1 MAISAS
7 QPFVS
12 LDTIAQLTLG
22 DIGECFRYAMESSNV
37 DFSETKFYSQTSS
50 SSPGGS
56 ANTFLRQVIQG
67 MQDAVQQSRGKLVT
81 DWIRSSDTTTGS
93 ASNSNNA
100 DVSVDALKFSAAM
113 RVFAEWRLLR
123 QVPDGYKGFAIGMSL
138 GHKDVVQNI
147 IKIEESVHNFIDDQL
162 VACQEEQDA
171 IQRSCSSLQTPT
183 LRELLSYEIE
193 TGVHPTHRLPYLKEK
208 SAGMGL
214 LWVRRQL
221 AYQTQIFDNVL
232 HMKAGESMKNAVG
245 AAYAQVYDQYHGW
258 AVQKIFNYS
267 FQAAPEAEEILRH
280 MNPRRL
286 QELMSEQSRPKRR
299 TSTTSNTMNDTR
311 SPDNLVDD
319 NSNNHNNNIIGQVI
333 DHIGGEW
340 DKLSYNVVK
349 IFNKD
354 VEPPLS
360 MIRAEQRNRDG
371 SSSPD
376 IVSSSS
382 SSSIDEVYVTNEMV
396 KDAHLQIQLYL
407 QRIQPIL
414 QSIQFIFQDLNM
426 DDPTRV

>member
-1 MAISAS
+1 
-7 QPFVS
+7 
-12 LDTIAQLTLG
+12 
-22 DIGECFRYAMESSNV
+22 
-37 DFSETKFYSQTSS
+37 
-50 SSPGGS
+50 
-56 ANTFLRQVIQG
+56 
-67 MQDAVQQSRGKLVT
+67 
-81 DWIRSSDTTTGS
+81 
-93 ASNSNNA
+93 
-100 DVSVDALKFSAAM
+100 
-113 RVFAEWRLLR
+113 
-123 QVPDGYKGFAIGMSL
+123 MSL

-147 IKIEESVHNFIDDQL
+147 IKIEESVHNYIDDQL

-171 IQRSCSSLQTPT
+171 IQQSCKSLQTPS

-232 HMKAGESMKNAVG
+232 HMKAGESLKNAVG
-245 AAYAQVYDQYHGW
+245 AAYTQVYDQYHGW

-286 QELMSEQSRPKRR
+286 QELMSEQRRPKRP
-299 TSTTSNTMNDTR
+299 TSTASNTMNDTR

-371 SSSPD
+371 SSSSD
-376 IVSSSS
+376 IITSS